1 MKKLLLLSLSIAA
14 SMPLHAQDST
24 ITVGDVL
31 KVPLADLKP
40 TQPSIGYD
48 QVFYKLGRYQF
59 DVEKQFDEICEAQG
73 QKGVKHFSEHSVPSL
88 AASFS
93 CEEPVASRAKDLKTV
108 VIGPDDALYLTDG
121 HHTFN
126 TFYHMNGGGA
136 GFNVQVRVDG
146 DYRQLES
153 MDEFWQAMEKDGNT
167 WLYDHNNVAIRYN
180 DLPSHLGMYNFNNDV
195 YRSLMYFSRDIA
207 WNKPKQPVPF
217 LEFYW
222 SKELRQLTDA
232 QQYDLNSMQGY
243 KQALEDVGKHLL
255 SIDSDNVGGSKLSAE
270 QMGIYPSFKQKGLD
284 KVSRENGKLD
294 YMLRYKTSSTGN
306 GIAYDSAVISPTYLK
321 KVDDFT
327 LEMKRSFTDFPP
339 STDGNTVNA
348 IVEIPTGTSAKWE
361 LSKENENQL
370 IWEYKNGAP
379 RVVEY
384 LGYPGN
390 YGTIP
395 QTALPKELGG
405 DGDPLDVLV
414 LGQAV
419 PRGEVVSARLIGVLK
434 MLDGDEQDDKLI
446 AVLTNDSPFS
456 GVESLTELDERFI
469 GVKDIV
475 KIWFESYKGK
485 DGGMEVI
492 GWGDE
497 KEAGA
502 ILNQSES
509 AYITSNPS

>member
-1 MKKLLLLSLSIAA
+1 
-14 SMPLHAQDST
+14 
-24 ITVGDVL
+24 
-31 KVPLADLKP
+31 
-40 TQPSIGYD
+40 
-48 QVFYKLGRYQF
+48 
-59 DVEKQFDEICEAQG
+59 
-73 QKGVKHFSEHSVPSL
+73 
-88 AASFS
+88 
-93 CEEPVASRAKDLKTV
+93 
-108 VIGPDDALYLTDG
+108 
-121 HHTFN
+121 
-126 TFYHMNGGGA
+126 
-136 GFNVQVRVDG
+136 
-146 DYRQLES
+146 
-153 MDEFWQAMEKDGNT
+153 
-167 WLYDHNNVAIRYN
+167 
-180 DLPSHLGMYNFNNDV
+180 
-195 YRSLMYFSRDIA
+195 
-207 WNKPKQPVPF
+207 
-217 LEFYW
+217 
-222 SKELRQLTDA
+222 
-232 QQYDLNSMQGY
+232 
-243 KQALEDVGKHLL
+243 
-255 SIDSDNVGGSKLSAE
+255 
-270 QMGIYPSFKQKGLD
+270 
-284 KVSRENGKLD
+284 
-294 YMLRYKTSSTGN
+294 
-306 GIAYDSAVISPTYLK
+306 
-321 KVDDFT
+321 
-327 LEMKRSFTDFPP
+327 MKRSFTDFPP